1 MYEGIKPVIYRLFP
15 DVIYDA
21 GVARHYN
28 AQLGY
33 KPSRQLIQL
42 VAAHK
47 DEHDYN
53 DTIKQLK
60 LQYDGPSNMPVDE
73 LNLLYYIYVGLE
85 AETHTAICE
94 CCGRVFDY
102 DTLDLAVEVYKNLD
116 VQIPTKC
123 LECTE
128 EEL

>member
-1 MYEGIKPVIYRLFP
+1 MYEGIKPVVYRLFP
-15 DVIYDA
+15 DIVYKN
-21 GVARHYN
+21 GVARHYK
-28 AQLGY
+28 ASLGY
-33 KPSRQLIQL
+33 NTSRQLIQL

-60 LQYDGPSNMPVDE
+60 LRYDGTSNMEVDE
-73 LNLLYYIYVGLE
+73 LNLLYYMLVDLE

-102 DTLDLAVEVYKNLD
+102 DTLETAVAIYKDLNIQVPK
-116 VQIPTKC
+116 KC
-123 LECTE
+123 PKCIE
-128 EEL
+128 EAL